1 MKLNK
6 FTNIDHYIFEFDFE
20 NGLHKRVD
28 ISPLVQSKV
37 SLKDLKSAHI
47 DEDWGCLEFN
57 DGMVDIDPKTLYEFA
72 RSLSD

>member
-1 MKLNK
+1 MKLND
-6 FTNIDHYIFEFDFE
+6 FTNINNYIFEFNFE

-28 ISPLVQSKV
+28 IAPLIQAKV

-57 DGMVDIDPKTLYEFA
+57 DGMVDIDPKTLYKFVIN
-72 RSLSD
+72 LS